1 MKLNQVAAVI
11 LAAGKSTRLKNKKK
25 NNKVCLK
32 LADKPMIAHT
42 VGNLEQLNL
51 GQIIVVVGYAKK
63 SVINVLKK
71 KVDYV
76 EQKKQQ
82 GTGHALACALSSLK
96 PNIKYILVL
105 YGDDSA
111 FFPPYILRRV
121 IKAGTKPGS
130 AFSFMT
136 LVKKDP
142 QGLGRIVR
150 DSQGKVVEI
159 IEEKNASQEQK
170 KIKEINLGGFCFKR
184 SFIDEHIKKIKFD
197 PIAKEKYLTDIVGIA
212 NKNKYP
218 IETVRLKSEN
228 FWHGVNTDKELAFAD
243 KMMSGKS

>member
-11 LAAGKSTRLKNKKK
+11 LAAGKSTRLKNKKEK
-25 NNKVCLK
+25 NKVCLK
-32 LADKPMIAHT
+32 LAGKSMIGHT

-71 KVDYV
+71 RVGYV
-76 EQKKQQ
+76 EQKQQ
-82 GTGHALACALSSLK
+82 LGTGHALSCALSSLK

-111 FFPPYILRRV
+111 FFPPYILKRA
-121 IKAGTKPGS
+121 IHACKKDGS

-142 QGLGRIVR
+142 HGLGRIVR

-184 SFIDEHIKKIKFD
+184 SFIEKYIKKIKLD

-212 NKNKYP
+212 RKNKYSV
-218 IETVRLKSEN
+218 ETVRLENEN
-228 FWHGVNTDKELAFAD
+228 FWYGVNTDEELALAD
-243 KMMSGKS
+243 KMMSGEL